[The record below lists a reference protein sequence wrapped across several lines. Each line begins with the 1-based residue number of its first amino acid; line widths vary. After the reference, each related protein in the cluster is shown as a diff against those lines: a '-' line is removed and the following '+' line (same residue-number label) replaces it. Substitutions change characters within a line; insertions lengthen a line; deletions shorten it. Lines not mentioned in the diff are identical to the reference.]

1 MVLKRYW
8 YKDGVSVLAPLKCGS
23 RWLNDYT
30 KPLAFSKY
38 DSHKDLREYYSGSEN
53 INHFVYREPEKHF
66 ITAFHTEVLTYAR
79 ERRLDELELLPTIN
93 LFKENRAEHWSTD
106 LWRTLCNSIIDK
118 DVNFKFVNLNNLSSL
133 FEDKYVH
140 NKNEYG
146 FEKNKLFVTK
156 EELLSLLKSKH
167 PKEWMFFN
175 EVIKI
180 EEFWMNRT
188 FYKTENIKLWDVTFT
203 DSLNSEIKMTNETNH
218 FGSHFPKSL
227 I

>member
-8 YKDGVSVLAPLKCGS
+8 YKNGVSVLAPLKCGS

-38 DSHKDLREYYSGSEN
+38 DNHKDLRNYYLGGEGV
-53 INHFVYREPEKHF
+53 NHFVYREPEKHF

-79 ERRLDELELLPTIN
+79 ERRLDELELQPTIK
-93 LFKENRAEHWSTD
+93 LFKENKAEHWSTD
-106 LWRTLCNSIIDK
+106 LWRTLHDSIIDK

-133 FEDKYVH
+133 FEDKYPH

-156 EELLSLLKSKH
+156 EELLSLLKKKH

-175 EVIKI
+175 EIIKI
-180 EEFWMNRT
+180 EEYWMNKT

-203 DSLNSEIKMTNETNH
+203 HLWNSETKMINETNH
-218 FGSHFPKSL
+218 SGSLSL
-227 I
+227 NNLI